1 MKLLNSGE
9 FVEILAGNQYL
20 KNYKHKT
27 VIYIN

>member
-9 FVEILAGNQYL
+9 FVEMLAGKQYL

-27 VIYIN
+27 VIYN